1 VSYFYSSF
9 FCFLLCI
16 YLAHFNIM
24 ICLPLTFVCY
34 LGLWDPFSV
43 FTKRKCM
50 QLNYFNLFYLGVD
63 LTSPRGV
70 LTSSRG
76 VRGHAPPGRCFFKCW
91 SEMHQSGALWA
102 QHELMDTALN
112 TQMKGSCILFNDPN
126 IFRIWSQPITNHL
139 NWFILILCYLVSIL
153 SFYLCIFY

>member
-1 VSYFYSSF
+1 MYRSITGVYSSGVSNIFQDESYLKKIKQVVSYFYSSF

-76 VRGHAPPGRCFFKCW
+76 VRGHAPPGRLFLNVEVKCINLEHFEH
-91 SEMHQSGALWA
+91 SM
-102 QHELMDTALN
+102 N
-112 TQMKGSCILFNDPN
+112 
-126 IFRIWSQPITNHL
+126 
-139 NWFILILCYLVSIL
+139 
-153 SFYLCIFY
+153 

>member
-1 VSYFYSSF
+1 MLKRAKYIHCKKQKRGVKVAHDLFYFFKVALILKNVGDPCYRTLTVERTVESYLKKIKQVVSYFYSSF
-9 FCFLLCI
+9 FYFLLCI

-70 LTSSRG
+70 
-76 VRGHAPPGRCFFKCW
+76 RGHAPPGRCFFKC
-91 SEMHQSGALWA
+91 
-102 QHELMDTALN
+102 
-112 TQMKGSCILFNDPN
+112 
-126 IFRIWSQPITNHL
+126 
-139 NWFILILCYLVSIL
+139 
-153 SFYLCIFY
+153 